1 MRIIITTADEADRS
15 VEESSWVE
23 ASAVADSEAVAS
35 AVEVSEEAALE
46 AVVPEANSN
55 KHLDTV

>member
-1 MRIIITTADEADRS
+1 
-15 VEESSWVE
+15 
-23 ASAVADSEAVAS
+23 VAS
-35 AVEVSEEAALE
+35 AVEVSEEAASE